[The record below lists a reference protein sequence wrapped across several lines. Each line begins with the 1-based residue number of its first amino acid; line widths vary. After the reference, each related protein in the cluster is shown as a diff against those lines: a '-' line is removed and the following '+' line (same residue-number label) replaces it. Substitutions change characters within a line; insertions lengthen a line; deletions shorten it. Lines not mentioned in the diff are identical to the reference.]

1 MAPPATLTALL
12 LVLALVPGW
21 FHLHLIE
28 RVRPAS
34 RATGLNQLLEVV
46 AVGVATT
53 GVSVAATVLVPH
65 RVVPFALDINAW
77 ATTGN
82 AYLRWHLQAAVWSLV
97 LTFALAL
104 AMAYLLYR
112 VRARGSLEEFKA
124 NDSVW
129 MHAIGQRPVGTVPWI
144 TLGLSDDS
152 VVEGSLLAYDR
163 RGRREA
169 RHRAQAPNLDHAAEP
184 VGRHRASEP
193 RPGRGARVPDQ
204 AHHCHPHPCKTAAVQ
219 NALVCTGRLVVSV
232 PGVAAGAEAPIFL
245 IDLGNP
251 GRTRAAVTTPA
262 RSAAWEKFPLERIL
276 LLSQTWLF

>member
-1 MAPPATLTALL
+1 MAPPATFTALL

-152 VVEGSLLAYDR
+152 VVEGSLLAYTTDEDAEKR
-163 RGRREA
+163 DIALKRPIWITPPNQSAAIELA
-169 RHRAQAPNLDHAAEP
+169 NLD
-184 VGRHRASEP
+184 
-193 RPGRGARVPDQ
+193 RV
-204 AHHCHPHPCKTAAVQ
+204 
-219 NALVCTGRLVVSV
+219 VVPESQIKHITV
-232 PGVAAGAEAPIFL
+232 IHTPAKPQQC
-245 IDLGNP
+245 
-251 GRTRAAVTTPA
+251 RTRWYAPA
-262 RSAAWEKFPLERIL
+262 DWWCRFQAWRRTRKPPP
-276 LLSQTWLF
+276 T